1 MKTVFCVCHA
11 EPCWKKIM
19 YSVAS
24 VTLVGYKTYSDVSPV
39 RLLSNE
45 LSQIIEIKRFLIH
58 LISI

>member
-1 MKTVFCVCHA
+1 
-11 EPCWKKIM
+11 M

-24 VTLVGYKTYSDVSPV
+24 VILVGYKTYSDVSPV